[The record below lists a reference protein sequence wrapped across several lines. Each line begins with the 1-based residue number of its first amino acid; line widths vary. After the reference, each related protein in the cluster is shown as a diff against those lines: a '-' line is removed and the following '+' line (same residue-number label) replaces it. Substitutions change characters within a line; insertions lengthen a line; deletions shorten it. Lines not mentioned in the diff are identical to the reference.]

1 MQENAEQTRIILE
14 LLNSVERNGSE
25 SQRSRASDFGI
36 AVGLVNAYIKY
47 CVKKGYVKVK
57 HYPARRYSYLLTPK
71 GFAEKSKLTMA
82 HLSNSLAFFRQARTD
97 CAEIFA
103 EAERRG
109 WKSVVL
115 VGATEVAE
123 ISMLCAIEKSI
134 TIAAIVTPEQKGE
147 TFVGFPLFNSL
158 EEIPFAFDGVIVTDI
173 KRAAEA
179 SREAYA
185 KFGKE
190 RVLIPSLLNIARST
204 AGAAKR

>member
-1 MQENAEQTRIILE
+1 MQQNAEQTRIILE

-57 HYPARRYSYLLTPK
+57 HFPARRYSYLLTPK
-71 GFAEKSKLTMA
+71 GFAEKSRLTMA

-97 CAEIFA
+97 CAAMFA
-103 EAERRG
+103 VAESRG
-109 WKSVVL
+109 WKSVIL

-123 ISMLCAIEKSI
+123 ISMLCAIEKGVR
-134 TIAAIVTPEQKGE
+134 IAGIVTSELTDK
-147 TFVGFPLFNSL
+147 TFVGFPLFDSL
-158 EEIPFAFDGVIVTDI
+158 KAVPFEFDGIVVTDI

-179 SREAYA
+179 CQEAQSM
-185 KFGKE
+185 FGKE
-190 RVLIPSLLNIARST
+190 RVLIPSLLNVVTHPREAR
-204 AGAAKR
+204 R

>member
-57 HYPARRYSYLLTPK
+57 HFPARRYSYLLTPK

-97 CAEIFA
+97 CAAIFA
-103 EAERRG
+103 EAERRE

-123 ISMLCAIEKSI
+123 ISVLCAIERGVKI
-134 TIAAIVTPEQKGE
+134 TAVVTPEQTGE

-158 EEIPFAFDGVIVTDI
+158 EAVPFPFDGIIVTDI
-173 KRAAEA
+173 KRAVEA
-179 SREAYA
+179 CREAHSM
-185 KFGKE
+185 FGKE
-190 RVLIPSLLNIARST
+190 RVLIPSFLNIAT
-204 AGAAKR
+204 DVPAETK

>member
-1 MQENAEQTRIILE
+1 VPENVEQNRIILE

-57 HYPARRYSYLLTPK
+57 QYPARRYSYLLTPK

-97 CAEIFA
+97 CAAIFS
-103 EAERRG
+103 EAERRA

-123 ISMLCAIEKSI
+123 ISMLCAIEKNIKI
-134 TIAAIVTPEQKGE
+134 TAIVAREQKDE
-147 TFVGFPLFNSL
+147 TFVGFPMFSSL
-158 EEIPFAFDGVIVTDI
+158 EMVPLPFDGIIVTDI
-173 KRAAEA
+173 KRASEA
-179 SREAYA
+179 CREACA

-190 RVLIPSLLNIARST
+190 RVLIPSLLNVASNVEV
-204 AGAAKR
+204 AKR